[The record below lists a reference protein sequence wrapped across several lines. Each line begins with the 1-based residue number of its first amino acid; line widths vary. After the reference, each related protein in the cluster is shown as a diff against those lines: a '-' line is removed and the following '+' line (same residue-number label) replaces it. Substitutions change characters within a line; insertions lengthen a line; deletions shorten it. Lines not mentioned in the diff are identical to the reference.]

1 MQFLYRRHPEIRMRL
16 ELPIKPRGSCFLCSH
31 AEKIRTCV
39 TAEAVMLFPIVV
51 VTVAMI
57 SVPMIAVTV
66 VTVPMVTVAGFE
78 WPTPVH
84 GPIFSIHDF
93 KSKLGM

>member
-1 MQFLYRRHPEIRMRL
+1 MRL

-39 TAEAVMLFPIVV
+39 TGETVMLFPIVV

-66 VTVPMVTVAGFE
+66 VTVAGFE
-78 WPTPVH
+78 WPTPTH
-84 GPIFSIHDF
+84 RPIFSIRDL

>member
-1 MQFLYRRHPEIRMRL
+1 MRL

-39 TAEAVMLFPIVV
+39 TGEAIILFPFVV
-51 VTVAMI
+51 VTIAMI

-66 VTVPMVTVAGFE
+66 VTVALVTVPMVTVAGFE
-78 WPTPVH
+78 WPTPTH
-84 GPIFSIHDF
+84 RRMFSIRDL
-93 KSKLGM
+93 KSKLEM

>member
-1 MQFLYRRHPEIRMRL
+1 
-16 ELPIKPRGSCFLCSH
+16 
-31 AEKIRTCV
+31 
-39 TAEAVMLFPIVV
+39 MLFPIVV

-66 VTVPMVTVAGFE
+66 VTVAGFE
-78 WPTPVH
+78 WPTPTH
-84 GPIFSIHDF
+84 RPIFSIRDL